1 MLKNKPFEKL
11 LLPYLPIPRLN
22 HFPLI
27 MRFGF
32 VIPQEFTEF
41 LRVALENKLGDP
53 KKFSNPD
60 NFYSMADAVLS
71 HLNK

>member
-1 MLKNKPFEKL
+1 
-11 LLPYLPIPRLN
+11 
-22 HFPLI
+22 

-32 VIPQEFTEF
+32 AIPQEFTEF
-41 LRVALENKLGDP
+41 LWVALENKLGDP